1 MKKVMKS
8 MKVKGKK
15 SPAKGQ
21 SPEKGPK
28 KRPAANPG
36 GNGEPMSLEEKM
48 EHFNKKR
55 WVCPDISGQAHFWA
69 ERMSVGQVL
78 KG

>member
-8 MKVKGKK
+8 MKVKGKNH
-15 SPAKGQ
+15 AKGKALT
-21 SPEKGPK
+21 KGPRKGQLPTQVAMVNPCPWKRKWSSLTK
-28 KRPAANPG
+28 KG
-36 GNGEPMSLEEKM
+36 
-48 EHFNKKR
+48 

-69 ERMSVGQVL
+69 ERMSVGQVQ